1 MSVLYIDTSYDIT
14 LGLLD
19 ENLGWQD
26 LRNFRGQ
33 KVSHTIQT
41 ETHRLLAD
49 YKTSLSKLTAVV
61 SNAGPGF
68 YTGLR
73 FSEGFADVLS
83 FFQIPHYS
91 FYSYE
96 LPYWLG
102 HPKGNWLTKAY
113 RGEYFSY
120 VWDGAVSSK
129 RLLSVKELQDLK
141 PDLPFFIHAETALD
155 DQLKALITD
164 RAISTSEMLQG
175 HSQKIF
181 GKVLAEKLQRESYY
195 FRAPEDEF
203 RTNP

>member
-33 KVSHTIQT
+33 KVSHTIQN
-41 ETHRLLAD
+41 ETHRLLKD
-49 YKTSLSKLTAVV
+49 FQTSLSKVTAVV

-73 FSEGFADVLS
+73 FSEGFSDVLN

-96 LPYWLG
+96 LPFWLG
-102 HPKGNWLTKAY
+102 HVKGNWLTKAY

-120 VWDGAVSSK
+120 TWDNHSSQK
-129 RLLSVKELQDLK
+129 SLLSVKELTNLNTAV
-141 PDLPFFIHAETALD
+141 PFFVHAETALD
-155 DQLKALITD
+155 EQLKALIND
-164 RAISTSEMLQG
+164 KAISTSEMLQDLS
-175 HSQKIF
+175 HAIF
-181 GKVLAEKLQRESYY
+181 SKVLAEKLQRESYY

>member
-19 ENLGWQD
+19 ENLGWKD

-33 KVSHTIQT
+33 KVSHTIQN
-41 ETHRLLAD
+41 ETHRLLKD
-49 YKTSLSKLTAVV
+49 FNTSLSKVTAVV

-73 FSEGFADVLS
+73 FSEGFSDVLS

-102 HPKGNWLTKAY
+102 HQKGNWLTKAY

-120 VWDGAVSSK
+120 KWEGADSHKV
-129 RLLSVKELQDLK
+129 LLTTKELENLK
-141 PDLPFFIHAETALD
+141 NDFPFYIHAETALD
-155 DQLKALITD
+155 DLLKTLIKD
-164 RAISTSEMLQG
+164 QAISTSEMLLG
-175 HSQKIF
+175 HSMIIF
-181 GKVLAEKLQRESYY
+181 SKVISEKLHRESYY